1 MPRIKEL
8 KTNYML
14 TDIGSTLDT
23 FRRQKNMKQVELA
36 DKVGIS
42 QQNLSNKFT
51 HNSFKYEDLIKIFHA
66 LELTDDQIVR
76 LMKL

>member
-1 MPRIKEL
+1 MPRIREL

-23 FRRQKNMKQVELA
+23 FRKVKHLKQKDLA
-36 DKVGIS
+36 EMCGIS

>member
-23 FRRQKNMKQVELA
+23 FRRQKKIKQKDLA
-36 DKVGIS
+36 EMCGLT

-51 HNSFKYEDLIKIFHA
+51 HNSFKYGDLIKIFHA